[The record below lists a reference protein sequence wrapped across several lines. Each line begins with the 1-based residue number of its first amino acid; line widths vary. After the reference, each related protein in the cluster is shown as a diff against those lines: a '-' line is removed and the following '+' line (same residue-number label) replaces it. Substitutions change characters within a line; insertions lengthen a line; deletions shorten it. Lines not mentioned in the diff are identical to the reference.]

1 MFRCCSPKVQKV
13 QGNPADIILSKI
25 LRSAKNSLAIYLKVY
40 ADIPRYTL

>member
-25 LRSAKNSLAIYLKVY
+25 LRSAKNNDIYLKVY